1 MYKPIDPFTVYLPQ
15 LDVHG
20 YTRDIV
26 TTVVND
32 FIYENYRMG
41 KEKIMV
47 IHGKSGGVLKAAIHN
62 SLKRNKYVKNYYLY
76 NMNIGCTIIELKKEK
91 EES

>member
-1 MYKPIDPFTVYLPQ
+1 MYKPIDPFTVLLPK

-32 FIYENYRMG
+32 FIYEHYRMG
-41 KEKIMV
+41 DEKVMV
-47 IHGKSGGVLKAAIHN
+47 IHGISGGVIKKAIHD
-62 SLKRNKYVKNYYLY
+62 SLKRNKYVKKYYLY
-76 NMNIGCTIIELKKEK
+76 NMNIGCTIIELNKERG
-91 EES
+91 